1 MNESNTKYHL
11 VVAKLRSYDVTIMDS
26 YNRMDY
32 LKIILKEVYQD
43 SYLRIINDIK
53 MCLGDLVEEKDISE
67 FFKFMESWYMLLFQI
82 FAREAFV
89 YFSFADDFGINFS

>member
-53 MCLGDLVEEKDISE
+53 MSLGDLVEEKDISE

-89 YFSFADDFGINFS
+89 YLSFADDFRINFS

>member
-1 MNESNTKYHL
+1 MNESNTKYHM
-11 VVAKLRSYDVTIMDS
+11 VVAKLRSYDATIMDS

-82 FAREAFV
+82 FSREAFV

>member
-1 MNESNTKYHL
+1 MRNFFNELHQSALVSCVELVLMNESNTKYHL

-32 LKIILKEVYQD
+32 LKIILKEVYQGN
-43 SYLRIINDIK
+43 YLRIINDIK

-67 FFKFMESWYMLLFQI
+67 FFKFMEI
-82 FAREAFV
+82 
-89 YFSFADDFGINFS
+89 

>member
-11 VVAKLRSYDVTIMDS
+11 VVAKLRSYDATIMDS

-53 MCLGDLVEEKDISE
+53 MSLGDLVEEKDISE
-67 FFKFMESWYMLLFQI
+67 FFKFMES
-82 FAREAFV
+82 
-89 YFSFADDFGINFS
+89 

>member
-11 VVAKLRSYDVTIMDS
+11 VVAKLRSYDATIMDS

-53 MCLGDLVEEKDISE
+53 MSLGDLVEEKDISE
-67 FFKFMESWYMLLFQI
+67 FFRFMES
-82 FAREAFV
+82 
-89 YFSFADDFGINFS
+89 

>member
-1 MNESNTKYHL
+1 MSCVELILMNESNTKYHL
-11 VVAKLRSYDVTIMDS
+11 VVAKLRSYDATIMDS

-53 MCLGDLVEEKDISE
+53 MSLGDLVEEKDISE
-67 FFKFMESWYMLLFQI
+67 FFKFMES
-82 FAREAFV
+82 
-89 YFSFADDFGINFS
+89 

>member
-1 MNESNTKYHL
+1 MNESNTKYHR

-53 MCLGDLVEEKDISE
+53 MSLGDLVEEKDISE
-67 FFKFMESWYMLLFQI
+67 FFKFMES
-82 FAREAFV
+82 
-89 YFSFADDFGINFS
+89 

>member
-1 MNESNTKYHL
+1 MNESNTKYNL
-11 VVAKLRSYDVTIMDS
+11 VVAKLRSYDATIMDS
-26 YNRMDY
+26 YNRMEY

-53 MCLGDLVEEKDISE
+53 VCLGDLVEEKDIAE
-67 FFKFMESWYMLLFQI
+67 FFKFMESWHMPLFQI

-89 YFSFADDFGINFS
+89 YFSFADYFRINFS

>member
-11 VVAKLRSYDVTIMDS
+11 VVAKLRSYDATIMDS

-43 SYLRIINDIK
+43 DYIRIINDIK
-53 MCLGDLVEEKDISE
+53 MCLGDLVVEKDISE
-67 FFKFMESWYMLLFQI
+67 FFKFMESWHMPLFQI
-82 FAREAFV
+82 FACEAFV
-89 YFSFADDFGINFS
+89 YFSFAVDFRINFS